1 MRNRRR
7 NSFNDEAL
15 DINLTPL
22 IDVVFVVLI
31 MFIVIAPLL
40 SIEGVDLADSGPH
53 SSSVNSQRQKN
64 LNIYIKKQNQIFWKN
79 TRVSEEELKRL
90 LIGEKQRNPNT
101 VPSLFPDKDASFGT
115 FQNVKN
121 AVELA
126 GFERANI
133 ILKPS

>member
-7 NSFNDEAL
+7 NLLNEEAL
-15 DINLTPL
+15 EINLTPL

-40 SIEGVDLADSGPH
+40 SIEGVDLADSGPQ

-101 VPSLFPDKDASFGT
+101 VPNLFPDKDASFGT